1 MRLPRV
7 YMGASIDLL
16 HLNGRFQFWKRVSKG
31 VGWPIPVLETGL
43 KGVGRPKPREER
55 RVERFRVTSSLD
67 RRVREG
73 SDVDVH
79 LESSRPRGVGRRH
92 PAWIVASQRGWTSA
106 SISDRR
112 VSEGLDVRLVRV
124 TSHLRGVGRP
134 ISSLERRRPRAWTR
148 ECSSRKRTSEGLD
161 ARLFGGE
168 TDVKGMERANVRRGN
183 GRQRDGTRECSSMR
197 RTFNRSGMRFRDR
210 EPGVPPLR
218 RRDVRLRAIAFEPIL
233 VLGRL
238 VVRQLSSLPFGANSF
253 TGLGEVAGV
262 NDDGRRSRP
271 PQPRAAGESVWAS

>member
-1 MRLPRV
+1 MADSSSGNGSQRG
-7 YMGASIDLL
+7 GAAETAR
-16 HLNGRFQFWKRVSKG
+16 GEACREVSG
-31 VGWPIPVLETGL
+31 DIQSG
-43 KGVGRPKPREER
+43 
-55 RVERFRVTSSLD
+55 
-67 RRVREG
+67 
-73 SDVDVH
+73 
-79 LESSRPRGVGRRH
+79 SSRPRGVGRRR
-92 PAWIVASQRGWTSA
+92 PSRIVASERGWTSA
-106 SISDRR
+106 SSLDRR
-112 VSEGLDVRLVRV
+112 VSEGLDVGLHLGSSR
-124 TSHLRGVGRP
+124 LRGVGRP
-134 ISSLERRRPRAWTR
+134 SRASDIA
-148 ECSSRKRTSEGLD
+148 SSRGGAADLESGTSTSEGLD
-161 ARLFGGE
+161 ARMFVEE
-168 TDVKGMERANVRRGN
+168 TDVRGLGRAAVRRGN